1 MCFMQEI
8 LFSSGLGQMPL
19 WINHVPLRYERLL
32 YILANLL
39 TWSAYILIPIV
50 IIFYIHRQAKF
61 VHFGLLYKC
70 FAAFLIIGSTT
81 YLLDI
86 LSLWSKN
93 HTVDILLRFAN
104 AAISWLTLLFVIR
117 VLPAAFALRSQKEM
131 EEEIH
136 ARIEAEKSLKQ
147 SNERLMEAEKSAR
160 LGYGYW
166 DVVRD
171 RIELS
176 DVAFDVLGL
185 PMGTILSLDILTE
198 QIHPADLKFV
208 EETLRKNL
216 QAKELPEFYFRIITP
231 AMEVR
236 LLLVKGKNIK
246 NDYGE
251 TVMVKVILQDVSE
264 LRRYMK
270 RIELQNKKLKKIAWV
285 QSHRMRSPV
294 ATIMGLADLLNPN
307 DLTDPMNAEI
317 IRNIKSESARLD
329 DMIME
334 VEHLTRQKVR

>member
-1 MCFMQEI
+1 MSLLQEI
-8 LFSSGLGQMPL
+8 LIASGFRQVPL
-19 WINHVPLRYERLL
+19 WIYHVPVRYERIL

-39 TWSAYILIPIV
+39 IWSAYILIPV
-50 IIFYIHRQAKF
+50 AIIYYISRQAKF

-86 LSLWSKN
+86 FSLWSEN
-93 HTVDILLRFAN
+93 HTIDILLRFAT
-104 AAISWLTLLFVIR
+104 AAISWVTLLFLIR

-131 EEEIH
+131 EEEIQG
-136 ARIEAEKSLKQ
+136 RIEAEKSLTQ
-147 SNERLMEAEKSAR
+147 SNERLMEAEKTAR

-166 DVVRD
+166 DVIRD

-176 DVAFDVLGL
+176 DVAFEVLGL
-185 PMGTILSLDILTE
+185 PTGTILSLELLTE
-198 QIHPADLKFV
+198 QVHPADLKFV

-216 QAKELPEFYFRIITP
+216 QARELPEFYFRIITP

-236 LLLVKGKNIK
+236 HLLVKGKNIK

-294 ATIMGLADLLNPN
+294 ATIMGLAELLNPN
-307 DLTDPMNAEI
+307 DLSDPMNAEI
-317 IRNIKSESARLD
+317 IRNIKIESARLD
-329 DMIME
+329 DMILE